1 MADNCPTERE
11 LHNHAYCP
19 LKVETWTAFTIPPG
33 PTLTGPRF
41 IRLPYPFLSP
51 FPSCSVRGTI
61 YSDVISQ
68 KRTTGDNENANS
80 GSSPTSDHLCRSL
93 KSPDASLSWSSGVMQ
108 TLAPSFSL
116 LQFSSFHLLCGQQ
129 FLWDQQS
136 FPKSACD
143 ERPFHC
149 CEQ

>member
-1 MADNCPTERE
+1 MADNCPTEQE

-68 KRTTGDNENANS
+68 KRTTEVTMRMRTMVLPQPLTICVEA
-80 GSSPTSDHLCRSL
+80 
-93 KSPDASLSWSSGVMQ
+93 
-108 TLAPSFSL
+108 
-116 LQFSSFHLLCGQQ
+116 
-129 FLWDQQS
+129 
-136 FPKSACD
+136 
-143 ERPFHC
+143 
-149 CEQ
+149 